1 LPPLVLIMLETYG
14 FLVLGLV
21 LVTLGA
27 DSFVKGASGLAQG
40 QGVGGFSAGL
50 AMVAVG
56 ASTAQVAIAAAAIFR
71 GHDALAIGTV
81 LGGCIANLGLIIG
94 VSALVKPLA
103 VGFRLLAVALPI
115 LVVAVVAL
123 WIMGADG
130 AVGRFD
136 GSLLL
141 LAAVAFGWLVR
152 RAARQESESV
162 RKELA
167 YAANTQ
173 SDRLRNLLRIA
184 IGLAVLGYGAW
195 RSVGSAL
202 EIAAHFRMDEM
213 WIGLSVLAIGA
224 ALPELASAVV
234 AAARGHGNVVVGSA
248 LASSVVNLLFVLVC
262 WHCGGRSRCR
272 RRCCAWSCRS
282 CSCSRSA
289 SIRCCAVRSY
299 SRGAVV
305 CCWCWRLPAGSCG
318 CCGRACNVQSEK

>member
-1 LPPLVLIMLETYG
+1 MLETYG

-40 QGVGGFSAGL
+40 RGVGGFSAGL

-248 LASSVVNLLFVLVC
+248 LASSFVNLLFVFGLLALWRPLALPAPMLRMELPVLLVFALSFYPLLR
-262 WHCGGRSRCR
+262 GEVVLSR
-272 RRCCAWSCRS
+272 RRGLLLVLAFAGW
-282 CSCSRSA
+282 
-289 SIRCCAVRSY
+289 IL
-299 SRGAVV
+299 
-305 CCWCWRLPAGSCG
+305 WLLWPRL
-318 CCGRACNVQSEK
+318 